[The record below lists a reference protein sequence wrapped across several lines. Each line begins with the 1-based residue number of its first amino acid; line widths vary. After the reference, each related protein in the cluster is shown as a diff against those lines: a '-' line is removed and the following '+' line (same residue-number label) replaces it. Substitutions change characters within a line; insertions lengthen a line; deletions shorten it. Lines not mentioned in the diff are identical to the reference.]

1 MRFLLVFLA
10 ATIDIH
16 DKKIH
21 SILLNH
27 GLFENKSRASP
38 RILPNAFM
46 MYGDSKSALQ
56 ALQNGPVEDMQDLIH
71 KANTINKKLNGDWIN
86 SILENV
92 NQKPTVK
99 EEGTKFCTLPI
110 CHFPLRAPVT
120 VPERM
125 A

>member
-1 MRFLLVFLA
+1 
-10 ATIDIH
+10 
-16 DKKIH
+16 
-21 SILLNH
+21 
-27 GLFENKSRASP
+27 
-38 RILPNAFM
+38 M

-92 NQKPTVK
+92 NQNLRLRK
-99 EEGTKFCTLPI
+99 GTKFYLTHMSLP
-110 CHFPLRAPVT
+110 FESAGY
-120 VPERM
+120 VPGRM